1 MYNCCLPDNILPRD
15 FQSSATI
22 CKGFSW
28 LTTDLLYFAHQLEQ
42 GSHSSYDFSYIFLFL
57 LLDITLINILQ
68 KVTKEVEFLI
78 IYLSEKC
85 LYFYW
90 EWTENVHLYDSSEEN
105 RILWSIYLFIFEFI
119 FCFPLT
125 YIYSN
130 NINAC
135 YYDFFLS
142 GLFFFFFL
150 EGKEYFSVFLKCHWS
165 IQMKLQ
171 MWFFCCFI
179 LGIFS
184 YCIGLCGTFM
194 VKILFFISYNFFFFL
209 AKWLYHLIYFLH
221 CFISKNFYIPLIKS
235 IFLFFFLEL
244 ILFESNW
251 ILKCI
256 VKNNLFPPPLV
267 IVNKRLC
274 WLL

>member
-1 MYNCCLPDNILPRD
+1 M
-15 FQSSATI
+15 
-22 CKGFSW
+22 
-28 LTTDLLYFAHQLEQ
+28 LL
-42 GSHSSYDFSYIFLFL
+42 
-57 LLDITLINILQ
+57 
-68 KVTKEVEFLI
+68 
-78 IYLSEKC
+78 
-85 LYFYW
+85 W
-90 EWTENVHLYDSSEEN
+90 
-105 RILWSIYLFIFEFI
+105 
-119 FCFPLT
+119 
-125 YIYSN
+125 
-130 NINAC
+130 
-135 YYDFFLS
+135 FLS
-142 GLFFFFFL
+142 KWSFFFFFL

-179 LGIFS
+179 LGTFS

-194 VKILFFISYNFFFFL
+194 VKILFFISYKFFFFL